1 MIRRLLCWWY
11 EARLAYFRGTQALY
25 ADQEDECIRR
35 WREAIRRQR
44 DAQAQ
49 IGRYQ
54 SKLLASD
61 LKAERARSLA
71 AEY

>member
-1 MIRRLLCWWY
+1 MIRRLLAWWY
-11 EARLAYFRGTQALY
+11 EARLAYFRGTYALY
-25 ADQEDECIRR
+25 ADQEAECIRR

-44 DAQAQ
+44 EAEQQ

-54 SKLLASD
+54 SKLLAAD
-61 LKAERARSLA
+61 LKAEQARAFA